1 VVIWKQIFPPV
12 SKMDPAIY
20 GPPESSITEAHIT
33 GQLNGLTIQQVTS
46 VWWTLEARKTDMMR
60 RKGDMPL
67 AQGDIA
73 TWSRIGHE
81 RTEYMQTKTGY

>member
-1 VVIWKQIFPPV
+1 
-12 SKMDPAIY
+12 
-20 GPPESSITEAHIT
+20 
-33 GQLNGLTIQQVTS
+33 
-46 VWWTLEARKTDMMR
+46 MMR